1 MYACLVI
8 LGSLNDVR
16 GHRLGHGDAHKR
28 LVPTRVQALA
38 GLRVVAVAVNGRH
51 SLALT

>member
-1 MYACLVI
+1 MTI
-8 LGSLNDVR
+8 
-16 GHRLGHGDAHKR
+16 RLGHGDAQKR
-28 LVPTRVQALA
+28 LSPTRVEALS